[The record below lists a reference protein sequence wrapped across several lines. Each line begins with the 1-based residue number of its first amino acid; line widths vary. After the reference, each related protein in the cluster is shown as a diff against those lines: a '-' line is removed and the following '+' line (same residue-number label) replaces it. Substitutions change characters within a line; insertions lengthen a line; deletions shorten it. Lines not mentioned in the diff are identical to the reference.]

1 LSGPLVPCGAALR
14 LASTHPFSLPSHSLP
29 SFSFP
34 FNPLLSHGR
43 IEGSLCIPSNS
54 RRRAGKRS
62 STYPIT
68 QRDTAGLGRG
78 PSRGTSDIFLFFLC
92 FTVSVSTFSQHVGFP
107 DVSHSTCDVP
117 SCGVTDRR
125 GIPFT
130 GAFHSAGNQPLSSPF
145 PFLSSVP
152 LSLSVDPILLRF
164 PLCRFGVFSVILL
177 PLYRR
182 PSPVPIHYTHCHSRH
197 RSIASQGGCAVFE
210 HPHPPCRVT
219 SRYTGPPMHGHR
231 SALVTQSPQHG
242 FPSSPPLF
250 PICLDELAWAIGL
263 L

>member
-1 LSGPLVPCGAALR
+1 MSVFLCIG
-14 LASTHPFSLPSHSLP
+14 
-29 SFSFP
+29 SFP
-34 FNPLLSHGR
+34 R
-43 IEGSLCIPSNS
+43 C
-54 RRRAGKRS
+54 
-62 STYPIT
+62 
-68 QRDTAGLGRG
+68 
-78 PSRGTSDIFLFFLC
+78 SRGTSDIFLFFLC

-107 DVSHSTCDVP
+107 DVSHSPCDVP
-117 SCGVTDRR
+117 SCGVTSAFEPRR
-125 GIPFT
+125 LHWRLPFRRKPT
-130 GAFHSAGNQPLSSPF
+130 ALLSF

-242 FPSSPPLF
+242 FPSKPSLVSHLPR
-250 PICLDELAWAIGL
+250 
-263 L
+263 

>member
-1 LSGPLVPCGAALR
+1 MSVFLCIG
-14 LASTHPFSLPSHSLP
+14 
-29 SFSFP
+29 SFP
-34 FNPLLSHGR
+34 R
-43 IEGSLCIPSNS
+43 C
-54 RRRAGKRS
+54 
-62 STYPIT
+62 
-68 QRDTAGLGRG
+68 
-78 PSRGTSDIFLFFLC
+78 SRGTSDIFFFLC
-92 FTVSVSTFSQHVGFP
+92 FTVSVSTFSQHFGFP

-117 SCGVTDRR
+117 SCGVTSAFEPHSPSLAPS
-125 GIPFT
+125 IPPET
-130 GAFHSAGNQPLSSPF
+130 NRSPLF

>member
-1 LSGPLVPCGAALR
+1 MSVFLCIG
-14 LASTHPFSLPSHSLP
+14 
-29 SFSFP
+29 SFP
-34 FNPLLSHGR
+34 R
-43 IEGSLCIPSNS
+43 C
-54 RRRAGKRS
+54 
-62 STYPIT
+62 
-68 QRDTAGLGRG
+68 
-78 PSRGTSDIFLFFLC
+78 SRGTSDGHSEAGPFSFFLC

-117 SCGVTDRR
+117 SCGVT
-125 GIPFT
+125 T

-231 SALVTQSPQHG
+231 SALVTQSPDEDLSWDPTPEPFLAPG
-242 FPSSPPLF
+242 GLPLRIISLPP
-250 PICLDELAWAIGL
+250 P
-263 L
+263 

>member
-1 LSGPLVPCGAALR
+1 VHSQQLAPPGGKALIYISNHTKRHRRSRPGSRCIIPFWRTMMCTPSPSPIEPAHVCFPLHR
-14 LASTHPFSLPSHSLP
+14 L
-29 SFSFP
+29 FP
-34 FNPLLSHGR
+34 PLF
-43 IEGSLCIPSNS
+43 
-54 RRRAGKRS
+54 
-62 STYPIT
+62 
-68 QRDTAGLGRG
+68 
-78 PSRGTSDIFLFFLC
+78 SRGTSDIFLFFLC

-107 DVSHSTCDVP
+107 DVSHSPCDVP

-125 GIPFT
+125 GIPLHWRLPFRRKPT
-130 GAFHSAGNQPLSSPF
+130 ALLSF

-210 HPHPPCRVT
+210 HIPLAESPLDTPAHRCTDTAARWSPNHPVSHLPR
-219 SRYTGPPMHGHR
+219 
-231 SALVTQSPQHG
+231 
-242 FPSSPPLF
+242 
-250 PICLDELAWAIGL
+250 
-263 L
+263 